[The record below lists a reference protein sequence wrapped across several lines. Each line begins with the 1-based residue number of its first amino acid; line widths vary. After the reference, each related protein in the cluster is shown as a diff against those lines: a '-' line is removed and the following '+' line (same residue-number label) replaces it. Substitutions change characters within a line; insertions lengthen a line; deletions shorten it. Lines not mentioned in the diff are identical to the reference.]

1 MDLVLFGIQGSGKG
15 TQGKFIISEFDFE
28 SFETGG
34 ILREMIKKAD
44 SQTGKVLDE
53 ISKKDLEKAKEIKEI
68 ITAGHLVPNEIVIEI
83 VEDFINKIPEGKPA
97 LFDGLPRKE
106 VQAKSFNALMKKNG
120 REFKAVIIDISK
132 EEAMKRL
139 TTRRICSECKEVY
152 PSMFGKDTCEKC
164 GGKLITRKDDNPE
177 SIENRLNAYFQ
188 ETMPVIEAYEKE
200 GKLIRVNGEQ
210 SIEEVTKEL
219 FEKIAPYV

>member
-15 TQGKFIISEFDFE
+15 TQGKFIISKYDFE
-28 SFETGG
+28 SFETGA
-34 ILREMIKKAD
+34 ILRSMSKEDSELGKK
-44 SQTGKVLDE
+44 V
-53 ISKKDLEKAKEIKEI
+53 KEI
-68 ITAGHLVPNEIVIEI
+68 IEAGHLVPNEVVMEL
-83 VEDFINKIPEGKPA
+83 VEDFVGKIPEGKSA

-106 VQAKSFNALMKKNG
+106 VQAESFDALMEKNE
-120 REFKAVIIDISK
+120 RDFKAVIIDISK

-139 TTRRICSECKEVY
+139 TTRRICSGCKETY
-152 PSMFGKDTCEKC
+152 PSMYDKEACEKC
-164 GGKLITRKDDNPE
+164 GGVLITRKDDNPE

-210 SIEEVTKEL
+210 GIEEVTKEL